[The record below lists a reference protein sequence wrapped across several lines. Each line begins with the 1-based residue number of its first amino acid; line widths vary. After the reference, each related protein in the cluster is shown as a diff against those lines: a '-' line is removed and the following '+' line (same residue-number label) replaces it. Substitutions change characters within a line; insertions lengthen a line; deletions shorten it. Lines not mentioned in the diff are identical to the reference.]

1 MNEPVRIWLEQLR
14 SVLDADARAS
24 KQSQDAVVTLAKAY
38 KDTDEADRGDIDDIL
53 VDWLRSS
60 DPATRYD
67 ARYLIRLFNV
77 ITALP
82 ALEEL
87 AVRLANTP
95 GASAV
100 YELKRIHEIIYSLQR
115 SIHE

>member
-1 MNEPVRIWLEQLR
+1 MNEPVRIWWEQLR

-24 KQSQDAVVTLAKAY
+24 KQSQDAVVALAKAY
-38 KDTDEADRGDIDDIL
+38 KETDAADRADIDDVL
-53 VDWLRSS
+53 ADWLRSS

-100 YELKRIHEIIYSLQR
+100 YELKRIREIIHSLQPR
-115 SIHE
+115 SHQ